1 MVSFSYA
8 IAQFLDLS
16 RGTGWDWIAISLLP
30 LFSHLPSHVLI
41 TCSGRCGQSAPS
53 QEKGHLSSRSVLV
66 GRWVQ
71 DLVSWRA
78 AHRRWVICL
87 PFLPPLL
94 AHGYVRNTKRIAPKR
109 TVGISLVEQEKLAYL
124 QRYERFCIYKLHESF
139 IKKKFKEL
147 NTGLLLS
154 HYIIW
159 LSNRCKMEMQ
169 IWIYEVVNTVLQL
182 RCLSAL
188 MDLMK
193 RAQCF

>member
-1 MVSFSYA
+1 M
-8 IAQFLDLS
+8 
-16 RGTGWDWIAISLLP
+16 
-30 LFSHLPSHVLI
+30 
-41 TCSGRCGQSAPS
+41 
-53 QEKGHLSSRSVLV
+53 
-66 GRWVQ
+66 
-71 DLVSWRA
+71 
-78 AHRRWVICL
+78 ICL

-94 AHGYVRNTKRIAPKR
+94 AHGYVRNTERIAPKR

-169 IWIYEVVNTVLQL
+169 I
-182 RCLSAL
+182 
-188 MDLMK
+188 
-193 RAQCF
+193 